1 MRSFGQ
7 YPNLPILAL
16 IFSTAY
22 STSSANACSPP
33 PVDPPLQGESVE
45 TYKARLEAEDKAK
58 LAHFLADRQTVNLKR
73 ADSIFIARE
82 TARAPRRPAEARNG
96 RSLPPRSV
104 PTEYPYPI
112 YFKPVKWF
120 RGTSTGALFR
130 VTLGITTCG
139 PWGVGDAS
147 SSRLG
152 QHLLFFGRKGLLT
165 EKVLIDAIAVDKIND
180 PALTAFVTRYRADQP

>member
-82 TARAPRRPAEARNG
+82 TARAPRRPAEARN
-96 RSLPPRSV
+96 
-104 PTEYPYPI
+104 PYPI